1 MTPVLEAVPNFSE
14 GRDPEFVAA
23 VADTFARA
31 GCDVLHTTLDPD
43 HHRSV
48 ITVIGSP
55 DTVEE
60 GAVAAAALA
69 LESIDMRDHQGV
81 HPRVG
86 ALDVL
91 PFVPL
96 HGMDMTAA
104 VRVARRAGARIA
116 RLGIPVFWY
125 GQASFPAG
133 RRLATV
139 RRGGFEA
146 LARGPADGRPAAD
159 LPGHGVTGEPVH
171 LFAHPRAGAAC
182 VGARDILLA
191 WNVDIDGVAPEAARE
206 IAAGIREK
214 GGGFNGLRALAFHLP
229 EKGRLQIS
237 MNLENPAATGPM
249 EVFRDIE
256 RRVGR
261 LNGRVTG
268 TEVIGMLPD
277 VVPRSAARRMAIRD
291 WSPERMLSER
301 VTAHLAGRQTGRIA

>member
-1 MTPVLEAVPNFSE
+1 MIPVLEAVPNFSE

-23 VADTFARA
+23 VAEAFARA
-31 GCDVLHTTLDPD
+31 GCDVLHTTLDPE

-69 LESIDMRDHQGV
+69 LERIDLRGHQGV

-96 HGMDMTAA
+96 HGMDMADA
-104 VRVARRAGARIA
+104 VRVARRAGARIG

-125 GQASFPAG
+125 GQASVPSG
-133 RRLATV
+133 RRLATI

-146 LARGPADGRPAAD
+146 LARGGADGRPAAD
-159 LPGHGVTGEPVH
+159 LPGHGGTGESVH

-191 WNVDIDGVAPEAARE
+191 WNVDVEGVPPEAARE
-206 IAAGIREK
+206 IAAGIRET

-229 EKGRLQIS
+229 EQGRLQIS
-237 MNLENPAATGPM
+237 MNLENPAVTDPM
-249 EVFRDIE
+249 DVFREIE
-256 RRVGR
+256 RRVR
-261 LNGRVTG
+261 TLNGRVAG

-277 VVPRSAARRMAIRD
+277 AVPRSVARRMAILD
-291 WSPERMLSER
+291 WSPERMLGDR
-301 VTAHLAGRQTGRIA
+301 VTAHLAARC

>member
-1 MTPVLEAVPNFSE
+1 MIPVLEAVPNFSE
-14 GRDPEFVAA
+14 GRDPDFVAA
-23 VADTFARA
+23 AAEAFGRA

-48 ITVIGSP
+48 ITAIGSP
-55 DTVEE
+55 DAVEE

-69 LESIDMRDHQGV
+69 LERIDMRGHQGV

-96 HGMDMTAA
+96 HGMEMADA

-125 GQASFPAG
+125 GQASVPSG
-133 RRLATV
+133 RRLATI

-146 LARGPADGRPAAD
+146 LARGGVGADAAAD
-159 LPGHGVTGEPVH
+159 LPGNGATGESVR

-182 VGARDILLA
+182 VGAREILLA
-191 WNVDIDGVAPEAARE
+191 WNVDVEGVSPEAARGV
-206 IAAGIREK
+206 AAAIRET

-229 EKGRLQIS
+229 EQGRLQIS
-237 MNLENPAATGPM
+237 MNLENPAATNPTD
-249 EVFRDIE
+249 VFGEIE
-256 RRVGR
+256 RRVR
-261 LNGRVTG
+261 ALKGRVTG

-277 VVPRSAARRMAIRD
+277 AIPRSVARRMAIGD
-291 WSPERMLSER
+291 WSPERMLSDR
-301 VTAHLAGRQTGRIA
+301 LAVHLAGRRYGRTA

>member
-23 VADTFARA
+23 VAEAFARA
-31 GCDVLHTTLDPD
+31 GCDVLHTTRDPD
-43 HHRSV
+43 HHRCV

-55 DTVEE
+55 DPVEE

-69 LESIDMRDHQGV
+69 LERIDMRVHQGV

-91 PFVPL
+91 PFVPM
-96 HGMDMTAA
+96 HGLDMADA

-125 GQASFPAG
+125 GQASIPVG

-146 LARGPADGRPAAD
+146 LARGSVDGRPAAD
-159 LPGHGVTGEPVH
+159 LPGHGGTGESVH
-171 LFAHPRAGAAC
+171 LFAHPRAGATC

-191 WNVDIDGVAPEAARE
+191 WNVDIEGIPPGAVRK
-206 IAAGIREK
+206 IAAGIRET
-214 GGGFNGLRALAFHLP
+214 GGGFDGLRALAFHLP
-229 EKGRLQIS
+229 EQGRLQVS
-237 MNLENPAATGPM
+237 MNLENPAATDPM

-256 RRVGR
+256 RRVRKLKGH
-261 LNGRVTG
+261 VTG
-268 TEVIGMLPD
+268 TEVIGLLPD
-277 VVPRSAARRMAIRD
+277 AVPRSVARRMAIPD
-291 WSPERMLSER
+291 WSPERMLSHC
-301 VTAHLAGRQTGRIA
+301 VTDHLAGRRAGRIA